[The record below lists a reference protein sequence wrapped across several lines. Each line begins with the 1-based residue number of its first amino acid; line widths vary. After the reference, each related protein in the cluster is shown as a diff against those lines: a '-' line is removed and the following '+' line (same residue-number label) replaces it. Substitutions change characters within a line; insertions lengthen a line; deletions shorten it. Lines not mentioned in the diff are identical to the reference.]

1 MHEEAKH
8 TITAIPEP
16 PAPEENSEFA
26 ALDVAARAFV
36 DAAGGLRVALR
47 DDLVVRA
54 APIARRL
61 ARRYRDRGEP
71 LEDLEQVAL
80 VGLLKAVDGYDP
92 ERGSFGGYLLSTVS
106 GELKRHFRDRGW
118 NVRVPRRVQE
128 LVAQVSHA
136 SARLT
141 ADLSRRPTVAE
152 LAEELGVSA
161 DEVAEA
167 LASASAYRPVSL
179 NAPLPGEDNGELVDS
194 LGMADRGMG
203 GVEDRLTVA
212 ELLCRLPARE
222 RQLLALRFYG
232 NQTQTE
238 IAAAMGMSQMHAS
251 RLLTQALAWL
261 RDALLSE
268 DPVQWRAGRGAPDP
282 DRLAVRTRIVQGAVL
297 VELGGELDRDAVDQL
312 RRALGTAIRLGPA
325 PQLRVDL
332 RAVPFVDAAAIA
344 AILAAGESA
353 RRAGMRLSLVGAR
366 PYVAQALATA
376 GLWPFLAGGA
386 AADGDV
392 PAAGGGAPGN
402 RAGSTRRA
410 GREVAVGQEPPTN
423 HQAVGSTAH
432 TALPPAT
439 GV

>member
-1 MHEEAKH
+1 MANAAVDLLPAAGRPRVHEEAQH
-8 TITAIPEP
+8 IVTTGT
-16 PAPEENSEFA
+16 PAREDGSEFA
-26 ALDVAARAFV
+26 ALDVAARAFA

-54 APIARRL
+54 APIARRM

-92 ERGSFGGYLLSTVS
+92 ERGAFGGYLLSTVA

-118 NVRVPRRVQE
+118 NVRVPRRLQE

-136 SARLT
+136 SVRLT
-141 ADLSRRPTVAE
+141 ADLSRRPTAVE
-152 LAEELGVSA
+152 LADELGVSVE
-161 DEVAEA
+161 EVAEA

-179 NAPLPGEDNGELVDS
+179 NAPLPGEDGGELGDS
-194 LGMADRGMG
+194 LGMADRGLA

-238 IAAAMGMSQMHAS
+238 IAEAMGISQMHAS
-251 RLLTQALAWL
+251 RLLAQALAWL

-282 DRLAVRTRIVQGAVL
+282 DRLAVRTRIVEGAVL

-312 RRALGTAIRLGPA
+312 RRVLGAAIRLSAA
-325 PQLRVDL
+325 PRLRVDL

-376 GLWPFLAGGA
+376 GLWPFLGGA
-386 AADGDV
+386 ATTAGGGG
-392 PAAGGGAPGN
+392 ATTAGGGAAT
-402 RAGSTRRA
+402 AGGGAAGGPLTTSKQRR
-410 GREVAVGQEPPTN
+410 V
-423 HQAVGSTAH
+423 
-432 TALPPAT
+432 
-439 GV
+439 